1 MKMTKES
8 KMMAGIILL
17 SITTIMF
24 GGNFLLGLLSG
35 FYPEMELTS
44 FQQSMFRA
52 GHGHA
57 GVLVI
62 LALVVLLFVDQ
73 ANLSNSWKWF
83 VRAGFPFSAIL
94 ISGGFFA
101 AAGTPGSSE
110 PNNFIIILYL
120 GMLLLAMSLI
130 ALGVGLIRK

>member
-1 MKMTKES
+1 MLTKES
-8 KMMAGIILL
+8 KLMAGITFI

-24 GGNFLLGLLSG
+24 GGNFILGLLSG
-35 FYPEMELTS
+35 VHTELEITP
-44 FQQSMFRA
+44 FQENMFRA

-62 LALVVLLFVDQ
+62 LSLLALMYVDQ
-73 ANLSNSWKWF
+73 TSLSDRWKWI

-101 AAGTPGSSE
+101 AAGTVGAST
-110 PNNFIIILYL
+110 PNEFIAILYA
-120 GMLLLAMSLI
+120 GMLMLAISLT
-130 ALGVGLIRK
+130 ALGIGLIRKP

>member
-1 MKMTKES
+1 MMMTKES

-35 FYPEMELTS
+35 FYPEMELTA

-62 LALVVLLFVDQ
+62 LALIVLLFVDQ
-73 ANLSNSWKWF
+73 AKLSNRWKWF
-83 VRAGFPFSAIL
+83 VRAGFPFAAIL

-101 AAGTPGSSE
+101 AAGTPGSNE
-110 PNNFIIILYL
+110 PNDFIIILYL
-120 GMLLLAMSLI
+120 GMLLLAASLI
-130 ALGVGLIRK
+130 SLGVGLIRK